1 VCALCGKRGQE
12 QYLRVVTYVAD
23 ENFSHLANS
32 ASFSNGRCH
41 GLCRLFTIAILRS
54 IREIGWYTALT
65 REKARCYAVLLIIRK
80 AGHVVDIFLALH
92 EN

>member
-1 VCALCGKRGQE
+1 MWKERAEEHCLM
-12 QYLRVVTYVAD
+12 VVTYVANG
-23 ENFSHLANS
+23 NFSHLANCTG
-32 ASFSNGRCH
+32 FSNGRCH